1 MSDADAFEQP
11 MASTISERFTL
22 ASLGRISRANHFGS

>member
-11 MASTISERFTL
+11 MASEISESFTVR
-22 ASLGRISRANHFGS
+22 SFGKISHRNSSGS